1 MGKNKQYREPRMNFT
16 IRLSRE
22 ERDFLDKCSKAK
34 SLKPSEYV
42 RQLIM
47 SGGNIDTN
55 KMKDRRDLIEQI
67 ARIGNNINQIT
78 RLANASKYIDD
89 KNLRMISYYQE
100 LIVNLMKQNLT
111 AWT

>member
-16 IRLSRE
+16 IRLSQE
-22 ERDFLDKCSKAK
+22 ERDFLDKSSKAND
-34 SLKPSEYV
+34 LKPSEYV

-67 ARIGNNINQIT
+67 ARLGNNINQVT
-78 RLANASKYIDD
+78 RLANACNNIDD
-89 KNLRMISYYQE
+89 YNLRMLMYYQE
-100 LIVNLMKQNLT
+100 RIVNLMKQSLA
-111 AWT
+111 AWA